1 MLDTET
7 KDEIRKR
14 LSAMRNEV
22 EILFFPGPD
31 ENSIRLHELLAELS
45 GITPKLKVVFYDE
58 TAPETASFSI
68 QNVPVMVFR
77 GPGIKGDARF
87 YGFPGGLE
95 FPMFIEF
102 IALAGS
108 TERTGPL
115 TGVIP
120 LVKDTLLVES
130 LVSPTCHF
138 CPTAAYLT
146 LKLATMGEHIK
157 GYVYEI
163 QEFPHLAQK
172 YQVQAVP
179 RTIIN
184 EGKLDIR
191 GAQPE
196 DVLAMLIKKMLTGQL
211 NTNNN

>member
-1 MLDTET
+1 MLDNET
-7 KDEIRKR
+7 KQEIHKR
-14 LSAMRNEV
+14 LSGMQNEV

-31 ENSIRLHELLAELS
+31 ENSAHIREMLKGLGS
-45 GITPKLKVVFYDE
+45 ITPKLKVVLYDE
-58 TAPETASFSI
+58 AAPEAASFSI
-68 QNVPVMVFR
+68 QNVPVMIFR

-95 FPMFIEF
+95 FPVFIEF

-108 TERTGPL
+108 TERTGPF
-115 TGVIP
+115 TGIIP
-120 LVKDTLLVES
+120 LVKETLLVES
-130 LVSPTCHF
+130 LVSPACHF

-146 LKLATMGEHIK
+146 LKLALMSEHIK

-163 QEFPHLAQK
+163 QEFPYLAQK

-179 RTIIN
+179 RTIVN
-184 EGKLDIR
+184 DGKLDIR

-196 DVLAMLIKKMLTGQL
+196 DVFAMLLKRLLTGQPA
-211 NTNNN
+211 N